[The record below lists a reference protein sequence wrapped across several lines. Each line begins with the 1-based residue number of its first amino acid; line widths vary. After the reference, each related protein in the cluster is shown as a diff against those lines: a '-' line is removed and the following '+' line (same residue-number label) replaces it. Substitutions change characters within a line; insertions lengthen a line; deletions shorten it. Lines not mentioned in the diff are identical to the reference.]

1 MWEKFKEACLRELII
16 ENLIFPL
23 RIELLYHTPDWAEN
37 TDSVVL
43 LSTWQKLIK
52 QKDFTRMQKIIR
64 AREHQLNFLSE

>member
-1 MWEKFKEACLRELII
+1 LRELII